1 LAAERILRSHPSPAP
16 IVPDRIPQLNS
27 ALQGRYAFV
36 RVLGEGGMAT
46 VYLARDVRHDREVAV
61 KILKPE
67 VVAAVGSER
76 FLNEIRFTAGLR
88 HPNIL
93 PLYDSGEADGFLFY
107 VMPYVGGESLAER
120 LAARGPLP
128 VDEALRITREV
139 AGALACAHEKR
150 IVHRDVKPGNI
161 LFEAGQAMV
170 TDFGVAR
177 VVDSVASTKLT
188 STGIAVGTPLYMSP
202 EQATGSQDVTPASDL
217 YSLAC
222 VLYEMLAG
230 EPPYTGPTTR
240 MVTVK
245 RLTDPVPS
253 VRRLRGATPVHVDE
267 ALIKALQKVPVDR
280 FETANELMEALA
292 APSTVTTVGSG
303 SETGPG
309 DALSGSETGPGDA
322 LSGRE
327 TGYVDARSERSVG
340 EWGERY
346 EVVAD
351 GGQPGR
357 STPVG
362 GRSTP
367 AGGDW
372 APPGGDG
379 SPGDV
384 TAGRG
389 RAAAGRS
396 AAWWRRPY
404 AAAGGLVALAVIV
417 LLVAS
422 LWPTGGEIPPLG
434 EPALARVTRGVGAE
448 LFPSLTPDG
457 SRVVYSGGGDLF
469 VRTLDT
475 GDELRLTDRAEDDN
489 TQPTFSPDGRLVAFR
504 SNRNGGGIFVIGAGG
519 GEVRQLTNFG
529 HNPAWSPDG
538 TRILFASEG
547 VTDPSTRRTLSNL
560 FTVEV
565 ESGEQRRLGDIDAV
579 QPSWSSDGSRI
590 AFWSVMR
597 DGQLTSQRD
606 IWTMRSDGTEP
617 VRVTDDRAVDWSPAW
632 SSDGTHLLFSSD
644 RGGNM
649 NLWSLPIDST
659 SGGASGPPQ
668 QVTSGG
674 TTSHEQISVAA
685 SGLALYVEKLTTSN
699 IFRIGVDPET
709 GALIGEPAP
718 VTSGSLMATEP
729 SVSPDGSAVVFY
741 TLDGAM
747 DLYVASADG
756 SELRRL
762 TDGSSHDRS
771 PQWSPDGQRIAFHS
785 DRTGAYQ
792 IWSTDAAATELTRL
806 TTSGV
811 HTIYPFWSP
820 DSRSVGF
827 VELGRGVS
835 VVDLSTP
842 GSAEMLIA
850 GDLMVRPAWS
860 PDRSRIAGV
869 LPPTAGGTGIVV
881 YSLASRAIETVSDF
895 GDAPQWF
902 PDGRRL
908 VFAWGSRLYLA
919 DVDAGRVRELGSFAP
934 HAVGLGSVSP
944 DGRWLYYSMSVT
956 EADLWSIEWR

>member
-1 LAAERILRSHPSPAP
+1 
-16 IVPDRIPQLNS
+16 VPDRIPRLNS

-76 FLNEIRFTAGLR
+76 FLNEIRVTAGLR

-177 VVDSVASTKLT
+177 VVDRVASTKLT

-202 EQATGSQDVTPASDL
+202 EQATGSQDVTPASDI

-253 VRRLRGATPVHVDE
+253 VRRLRSATPVHVDE

-280 FETANELMEALA
+280 FETATELMEALT

-309 DALSGSETGPGDA
+309 DALSGQ
-322 LSGRE
+322 E
-327 TGYVDARSERSVG
+327 TGYVGARLERSVDQGG
-340 EWGERY
+340 EPY
-346 EVVAD
+346 EAVAD

-357 STPVG
+357 STAVG
-362 GRSTP
+362 GLS
-367 AGGDW
+367 
-372 APPGGDG
+372 PP
-379 SPGDV
+379 
-384 TAGRG
+384 
-389 RAAAGRS
+389 
-396 AAWWRRPY
+396 AWWRRPY

-422 LWPTGGEIPPLG
+422 LWPSGDEVPPLG
-434 EPALARVTRGVGAE
+434 EPALARVTRSVGAE

-606 IWTMRSDGTEP
+606 IWTMRSDGTQP

-649 NLWSLPIDST
+649 NLWSVPIDSA
-659 SGGASGPPQ
+659 SGGASGAPQ

-674 TTSHEQISVAA
+674 TTSHEQISVAV

-699 IFRIGVDPET
+699 IFRIGIDPET
-709 GALIGEPAP
+709 GSLLGEPAA

-729 SVSPDGSAVVFY
+729 SVSPDGSAVAFY

-747 DLYVASADG
+747 DLYIASADG

-792 IWSTDAAATELTRL
+792 IWSTDPAAAEMTRL

-835 VVDLSTP
+835 VVDVSTP

-919 DVDAGRVRELGSFAP
+919 DVDAGRVSELGSFAP